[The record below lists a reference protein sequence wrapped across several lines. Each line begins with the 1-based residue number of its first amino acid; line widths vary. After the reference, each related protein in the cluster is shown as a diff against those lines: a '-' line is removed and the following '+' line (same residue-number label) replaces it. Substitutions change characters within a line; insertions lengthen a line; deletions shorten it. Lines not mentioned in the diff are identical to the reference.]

1 MATSDKHSISS
12 ATEAIKNQQIEGGRN
27 PEVLAALQQVLSAV
41 QQVFSAVQQVQ
52 TFISAGN
59 LIGSLSPTL
68 IGQSNQRHTYW
79 QC

>member
-27 PEVLAALQQVLSAV
+27 PEVLAAL